1 MGAEPDVTKKRK
13 KRRSAR
19 FYISTAHPLPTPEQ
33 IAALATL
40 FPPDDPGDDE
50 GQAPARTRRMVK
62 PDTAKRDY
70 SQAQRRRLASQG
82 HALEDGSYPIA
93 DAEDLRN
100 AAVLARTGHGNVN
113 GARRLI
119 ARRAR
124 ELGVTNPLE
133 DSAEKGTMGNSY
145 QPGGRDLS
153 AARVSPSRVTGNAS
167 PAVDD
172 HGARMPADPPGYVPG
187 PRELAFRHPA
197 LRNGTTDPQP
207 LLSMRTDSNPH
218 PRDLSGAAG
227 VSIALSRLD
236 AAAAAGMPGFRQEP
250 TGNPATRLPSH
261 IAPIGQSNGGHSLTD
276 PVSHAVANKN
286 TGPLRGTAAV
296 DAMKQA
302 MFGGG
307 QR

>member
-50 GQAPARTRRMVK
+50 DQAPARTRRMVK
-62 PDTAKRDY
+62 PDAEKRDY
-70 SQAQRRRLASQG
+70 SQSERRRLASQG
-82 HALEDGSYPIA
+82 HALPSGAYPIA
-93 DAEDLRN
+93 DTEDLHN
-100 AAVLARTGHGNVN
+100 AAVLARTGHGD
-113 GARRLI
+113 AEAAKKLI
-119 ARRAR
+119 RRRAK
-124 ELGVTNPLE
+124 ELGVPVPDLG
-133 DSAEKGTMGNSY
+133 DSAEKSTMGNPH

-153 AARVSPSRVTGNAS
+153 AARVSPSRVVGNAAV
-167 PAVDD
+167 AVDD
-172 HGARMPADPPGYVPG
+172 HGGKVDPMNMPG
-187 PRELAFRHPA
+187 PRELAWRHPDM
-197 LRNGTTDPQP
+197 RQGTTNPVP
-207 LLSMRTDSNPH
+207 LLSMRTDDTAF
-218 PRDLSGAAG
+218 PRDLRGMVPG
-227 VSIALSRLD
+227 VSVALSRLD
-236 AAAAAGMPGFRQEP
+236 AYSAAGAPDFRVQP
-250 TGNPATRLPSH
+250 SGNPAMRQGPH
-261 IAPIGQSNGGHSLTD
+261 IAPIGASNGSHSLSD